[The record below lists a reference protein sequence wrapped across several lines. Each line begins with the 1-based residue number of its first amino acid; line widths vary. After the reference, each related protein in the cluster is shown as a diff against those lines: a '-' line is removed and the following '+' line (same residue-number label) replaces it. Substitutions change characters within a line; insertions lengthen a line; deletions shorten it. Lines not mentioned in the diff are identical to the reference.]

1 MKHIKLFER
10 FHYVHN
16 ELLDSLLSKWN
27 VNIEDLEDLF
37 IWFYDMGYTV
47 QIRPNWFGEISD
59 RTMAK
64 KCIYVT
70 ILEITDLYGE
80 EVMEETRKV
89 IKGLTNL
96 GLYSDSPT
104 KYEDSRMMNFVIEK
118 RT

>member
-1 MKHIKLFER
+1 MKHIKLFEG

-16 ELLDSLLSKWN
+16 ELLVSLLSKWN

-37 IWFYDMGYTV
+37 IWFSDMGYTV
-47 QIRPNWFGEISD
+47 QIRPNWSGDISD

-70 ILEITDLYGE
+70 ILDIDDLYGE
-80 EVMEETRKV
+80 EVMEETMKV

-104 KYEDSRMMNFVIEK
+104 IYEDSNMMNFVINK
-118 RT
+118 R